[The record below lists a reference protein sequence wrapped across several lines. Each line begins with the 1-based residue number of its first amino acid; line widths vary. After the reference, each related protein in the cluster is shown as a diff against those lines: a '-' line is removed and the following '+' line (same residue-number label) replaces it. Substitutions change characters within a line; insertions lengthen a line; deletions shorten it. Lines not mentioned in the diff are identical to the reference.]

1 MQSQRWRRRWWRLW
15 PQTYAKKRT
24 FLFCPRSI
32 YFLFLFLHLCVRRS
46 SDQLTGFH
54 VCFGLPVK
62 RIICASSK
70 LHGISGKLSDDQQN
84 TTPTAYAQKN
94 ARVYYSTLNEIHR
107 KQDDLLAPTVFFFT
121 SFSLSFVHS
130 LVRLLSIR
138 QIRMQSFLLAVAVA
152 TSMSWWWA
160 HTNFSKTKIRK
171 PKIIFSRKF
180 HL

>member
-15 PQTYAKKRT
+15 RQTYAKKRT

-32 YFLFLFLHLCVRRS
+32 YFLFLFLHLCVHRS

-70 LHGISGKLSDDQQN
+70 LHGISEKLSDDQQN

-94 ARVYYSTLNEIHR
+94 AHVYYSTLNEIHR
-107 KQDDLLAPTVFFFT
+107 KQDHLLAPTVFF
-121 SFSLSFVHS
+121 L
-130 LVRLLSIR
+130 LLSLCR
-138 QIRMQSFLLAVAVA
+138 LFTHLFA
-152 TSMSWWWA
+152 
-160 HTNFSKTKIRK
+160 
-171 PKIIFSRKF
+171 FSRFAKYECRVFFWRLQLRHRCLDDEHIQIFRKRKF
-180 HL
+180 ENRK